1 MECEEIDEWSK
12 KTWEKNGL
20 TTCTCMYQSSHH
32 KADNWGILPRK
43 TNVID
48 AWWPG
53 KRQKMKKILNNCNP
67 LSLIPRHWPKS
78 LENESSCNYTN
89 AGPFPSLSCTF
100 FLNHEDFHACELE
113 SWIPTFLNFPPE
125 KSSQNFQQS
134 GEVGINFLIWSFRIL
149 PSHFLSLLLI
159 I

>member
-1 MECEEIDEWSK
+1 MGWLHAHACIKVHIIRQIIEVFYLERQTWSMRDGR
-12 KTWEKNGL
+12 EK
-20 TTCTCMYQSSHH
+20 
-32 KADNWGILPRK
+32 DRRWRK
-43 TNVID
+43 FL
-48 AWWPG
+48 
-53 KRQKMKKILNNCNP
+53 KKILNNCNP